1 MYEQG
6 LSDMNRANKSNLFA
20 FRMQINIETSPNR
33 LNNKFKVQMNRAPV
47 KQLNIKPYTVCLVYK
62 SRYPDFGKE
71 FMGIDMNEK
80 LAVTGQAQVC
90 YYTGSSLNAIF
101 GAGKNSH

>member
-1 MYEQG
+1 
-6 LSDMNRANKSNLFA
+6 MNRANDFFFFA

-47 KQLNIKPYTVCLVYK
+47 KQLNIKPYTVCLLYK

-71 FMGIDMNEK
+71 FMGIDMDEK

-90 YYTGSSLNAIF
+90 YYFLKFYNTSFDLKKS
-101 GAGKNSH
+101 

>member
-1 MYEQG
+1 
-6 LSDMNRANKSNLFA
+6 MNRANDFFFA

-33 LNNKFKVQMNRAPV
+33 LNNKFKIQMNRAPV
-47 KQLNIKPYTVCLVYK
+47 KQLNIKPYTVCLLYK

-71 FMGIDMNEK
+71 FMGIDMDEK

-90 YYTGSSLNAIF
+90 YYFLKFYNTSFDFKKS
-101 GAGKNSH
+101 